1 MANFFDQ
8 FDEQSLPNG
17 MIEQGNID
25 IHNRPVV
32 KNQDG
37 SISTVRSMS
46 ANFDGREVLIPT
58 VSDDGRI
65 MSDDEAI
72 DNYLRT
78 GKHLGMFSTPED
90 ATAYAESLH
99 NQQAEEYLPQ
109 ESNFFDQFD
118 MPEQPPQ
125 PENSYIA
132 GMKQA
137 NQNLSQGLQ
146 QSSEDAK
153 GFRENVI
160 DAFTGESKMTPEVQG
175 LEGIMSSAEMNAF
188 NTDAMKA
195 AWVQMFGDD
204 NDFVKVIGNMGGQVS
219 QDAKGNLLVDFPS
232 GRYALNKP
240 GLSSEDVMPFIANV
254 AAFTPAARAPT
265 IVGATARSA
274 GTDLALQSSVNMA
287 GGGDINPWQTALSA
301 GIGGGGKAIER
312 GLSGLSRAASGNIA
326 PETQQLLRNAEQ
338 NGIDVLTTD
347 VLPPRTSVGRQLQ
360 QAGEQS
366 IGGTGNRRAIQAEQ
380 RENFVE
386 TLQQRIDN
394 EFGIY
399 APHVMQGEVNAGLR
413 RAKDLH
419 GGVINNI
426 TQQMTGVPV
435 TPTRSIPA
443 IDEALQR
450 IGNGLVPNNA
460 ATQILGN
467 LRNRVANGA
476 SFEEL
481 RNLRTELRQSL
492 QGDNLAMPTALESA
506 YNRINTA
513 MTNDM
518 NRSVGQNLGAGA
530 LNQLRH
536 ANNEYRNI
544 ARGIE
549 KTGLKN
555 ALEKGDITPELI
567 NNLVYSKR
575 PSDIARIFNMVNENG
590 RNQLRSAYLTRAY
603 EKANGSPQRMVTQL
617 NQLINQSNGQVFNTV
632 FNQQQRRMVEGIRDV
647 LEATRRAS
655 TANQVTQTGMSLIT
669 PTRTAATL
677 LTGGTSLG
685 IEAGTGLIARMYES
699 PVIRNMLLRLHN
711 TPRGSTARDRAI
723 TNIINTLTAS
733 GQAEARK

>member
-1 MANFFDQ
+1 MAKPWKEVISSPEYQSLSSEQKASAQEQYFNEVVAPNVGNDVDNARQQ
-8 FDEQSLPNG
+8 FYTAYPLPQSKPEQS
-17 MIEQGNID
+17 
-25 IHNRPVV
+25 
-32 KNQDG
+32 
-37 SISTVRSMS
+37 T
-46 ANFDGREVLIPT
+46 
-58 VSDDGRI
+58 
-65 MSDDEAI
+65 
-72 DNYLRT
+72 
-78 GKHLGMFSTPED
+78 
-90 ATAYAESLH
+90 
-99 NQQAEEYLPQ
+99 
-109 ESNFFDQFD
+109 
-118 MPEQPPQ
+118 QPPQ
-125 PENSYIA
+125 AENSYIA

-146 QSSEDAK
+146 QSSDDAK

-160 DAFTGESKMTPEVQG
+160 DAFTGESKMTSEVQG
-175 LEGIMSSAEMNAF
+175 LEGIMSSPEMNAF

-195 AWVQMFGDD
+195 AWVQMFGND
-204 NDFVKVIGNMGGQVS
+204 NDFVKVISNMGGQVS
-219 QDAKGNLLVDFPS
+219 QDEKGNLLVDLPS

-240 GLSSEDVMPFIANV
+240 GLSSEDIMPFIANA

-265 IVGATARSA
+265 VLGATAKSA

-426 TQQMTGVPV
+426 TQQMTGVTV
-435 TPTRSIPA
+435 TPTRSLPA

-450 IGNGLVPNNA
+450 IGNGLAPNNA
-460 ATQILGN
+460 ATQILTN

-518 NRSVGQNLGAGA
+518 NRSVGQNLGAGT

-567 NNLVYSKR
+567 NNIVYSKR

-632 FNQQQRRMVEGIRDV
+632 FNQQQRRMIEGVRDV

-655 TANQVTQTGMSLIT
+655 TSNQVTQTGMSLIT

-699 PVIRNMLLRLHN
+699 PAIRNMLLRLHN

-723 TNIINTLTAS
+723 TNIINTLTAT
-733 GQAEARK
+733 GQAESRN

>member
-125 PENSYIA
+125 PENSYIS
-132 GMKQA
+132 GMKQT

-153 GFRENVI
+153 GLRESVI

-175 LEGIMSSAEMNAF
+175 LEGIMSSPEMNAF

-195 AWVQMFGDD
+195 AWVQMFGND
-204 NDFVKVIGNMGGQVS
+204 NDFVKVISNMGGQVS
-219 QDAKGNLLVDFPS
+219 QDEKGNLLVDFPS

-240 GLSSEDVMPFIANV
+240 GLSSEDIMPFIANAV
-254 AAFTPAARAPT
+254 AFTPAARAPT

-274 GTDLALQSSVNMA
+274 GTDLALQSSVNIA

-386 TLQQRIDN
+386 SVPQMIEQ

-413 RAKDLH
+413 RAKDMH

-450 IGNGLVPNNA
+450 IGNGLAPNNA
-460 ATQILGN
+460 ATQILTN

-632 FNQQQRRMVEGIRDV
+632 FNQQQRRMIEGMRDV

-699 PVIRNMLLRLHN
+699 PAIRNMLLRLHN

-723 TNIINTLTAS
+723 TNIINTLTAT
-733 GQAEARK
+733 GQAESRN

>member
-1 MANFFDQ
+1 MAKPWK
-8 FDEQSLPNG
+8 EVISSPEYQSLSNEQKVSAQEQYFNEVVAPNVG
-17 MIEQGNID
+17 
-25 IHNRPVV
+25 
-32 KNQDG
+32 
-37 SISTVRSMS
+37 
-46 ANFDGREVLIPT
+46 
-58 VSDDGRI
+58 DDV
-65 MSDDEAI
+65 
-72 DNYLRT
+72 DNARQQFY
-78 GKHLGMFSTPED
+78 
-90 ATAYAESLH
+90 TAYP
-99 NQQAEEYLPQ
+99 LPQ
-109 ESNFFDQFD
+109 SQ
-118 MPEQPPQ
+118 PEQETKTPQ
-125 PENSYIA
+125 PENNYIA

-160 DAFTGESKMTPEVQG
+160 DSFTGESKMTPEVQG
-175 LEGIMSSAEMNAF
+175 LEGIMSSPEMNAF

-195 AWVQMFGDD
+195 AWVQMFGND
-204 NDFVKVIGNMGGQVS
+204 NDFVKVISNMGGQVS
-219 QDAKGNLLVDFPS
+219 QDEKGNLLVDLPS

-240 GLSSEDVMPFIANV
+240 GLSSEDVMPFIANAV
-254 AAFTPAARAPT
+254 AFTPAARAPT
-265 IVGATARSA
+265 VLGATAKSA

-287 GGGDINPWQTALSA
+287 GGGDINPLQTALSA

-386 TLQQRIDN
+386 ALQQRIDN

-435 TPTRSIPA
+435 TPTRSLPA

-450 IGNGLVPNNA
+450 IGNGLAPNNA

-632 FNQQQRRMVEGIRDV
+632 FNQQQRRMIEGMRDV

-699 PVIRNMLLRLHN
+699 PAIRNMLLRLHN

-723 TNIINTLTAS
+723 TNIINTLTAT
-733 GQAEARK
+733 GQAESRK

>member
-1 MANFFDQ
+1 MAKPWK
-8 FDEQSLPNG
+8 EVISSPEYQSLSNEQKVSAQEQYFNEVVAPNV
-17 MIEQGNID
+17 GND
-25 IHNRPVV
+25 V
-32 KNQDG
+32 
-37 SISTVRSMS
+37 
-46 ANFDGREVLIPT
+46 
-58 VSDDGRI
+58 
-65 MSDDEAI
+65 
-72 DNYLRT
+72 DNARQQFY
-78 GKHLGMFSTPED
+78 
-90 ATAYAESLH
+90 TAYP
-99 NQQAEEYLPQ
+99 LPQ
-109 ESNFFDQFD
+109 SQ
-118 MPEQPPQ
+118 PEQATQPAQ

-132 GMKQA
+132 GMKQT

-146 QSSEDAK
+146 QSSDDAK

-160 DAFTGESKMTPEVQG
+160 DSFTGESKMTPEVQG
-175 LEGIMSSAEMNAF
+175 LEGIMSSPEMNAF

-195 AWVQMFGDD
+195 AWVQMFGND
-204 NDFVKVIGNMGGQVS
+204 NDFVKVISNMGGQVS
-219 QDAKGNLLVDFPS
+219 QDEKGNLLVDLPS

-240 GLSSEDVMPFIANV
+240 GLSSEDVMPFIANAV
-254 AAFTPAARAPT
+254 AFTPAARAPT

-287 GGGDINPWQTALSA
+287 GGGDVNPRQTALSA
-301 GIGGGGKAIER
+301 GIGGVGKVIER
-312 GLSGLSRAASGNIA
+312 GLSGLSRATSGNIA

-338 NGIDVLTTD
+338 NGIDVLTSD
-347 VLPPRTSVGRQLQ
+347 VLPPRGLGRQFQ
-360 QAGEQS
+360 QTGELS
-366 IGGTGNRRAIQAEQ
+366 IGGTGQRRAIQAEQ

-435 TPTRSIPA
+435 TPTRSLPA

-450 IGNGLVPNNA
+450 IGNGLAPNNA

-506 YNRINTA
+506 YSRINTA

-549 KTGLKN
+549 KTGLKR

-567 NNLVYSKR
+567 NNIVYSKR

-699 PVIRNMLLRLHN
+699 PAIRNMLLRLHN

-723 TNIINTLTAS
+723 TNIINTLTAT

>member
-1 MANFFDQ
+1 MAKPWK
-8 FDEQSLPNG
+8 EVISSPEYQSLSNEQKVSAQEQYFNEVVAPNVG
-17 MIEQGNID
+17 
-25 IHNRPVV
+25 
-32 KNQDG
+32 
-37 SISTVRSMS
+37 
-46 ANFDGREVLIPT
+46 
-58 VSDDGRI
+58 DDV
-65 MSDDEAI
+65 
-72 DNYLRT
+72 DNARQQFY
-78 GKHLGMFSTPED
+78 
-90 ATAYAESLH
+90 TAYP
-99 NQQAEEYLPQ
+99 LPRSQ
-109 ESNFFDQFD
+109 
-118 MPEQPPQ
+118 PEQATQPAQ

-146 QSSEDAK
+146 QSSDDAK

-160 DAFTGESKMTPEVQG
+160 DEFTGESKMTPEVQG
-175 LEGIMSSAEMNAF
+175 LEGIMSSPEMNAF

-195 AWVQMFGDD
+195 AWVQMFGND
-204 NDFVKVIGNMGGQVS
+204 NDFVKVISNMGGQVS
-219 QDAKGNLLVDFPS
+219 QDEKGNLLVDLPS
-232 GRYALNKP
+232 GRYVLNKP
-240 GLSSEDVMPFIANV
+240 GLSSEDVMPFIANAV
-254 AAFTPAARAPT
+254 AFTPAARAPT
-265 IVGATARSA
+265 IVGATAKSA

-386 TLQQRIDN
+386 SVPQMIEQ

-413 RAKDLH
+413 RAKDMH

-450 IGNGLVPNNA
+450 IGNGLSPNNA

-518 NRSVGQNLGAGA
+518 NRSVGQNLGVGA

-632 FNQQQRRMVEGIRDV
+632 FNQQQRRMVEGMRDV

-699 PVIRNMLLRLHN
+699 PAIRNMLLRLHN

-723 TNIINTLTAS
+723 TNIINTLTAT
-733 GQAEARK
+733 GQAESRN

>member
-1 MANFFDQ
+1 MAKPWKEVISSPEYQSLSNEQKVSAQEQYFNEVVAPNVGNDVDNARQQ
-8 FDEQSLPNG
+8 FYTAYPLPQSQPEQS
-17 MIEQGNID
+17 
-25 IHNRPVV
+25 
-32 KNQDG
+32 
-37 SISTVRSMS
+37 T
-46 ANFDGREVLIPT
+46 
-58 VSDDGRI
+58 
-65 MSDDEAI
+65 
-72 DNYLRT
+72 
-78 GKHLGMFSTPED
+78 
-90 ATAYAESLH
+90 
-99 NQQAEEYLPQ
+99 
-109 ESNFFDQFD
+109 
-118 MPEQPPQ
+118 QPAQ

-175 LEGIMSSAEMNAF
+175 LEGIMSSPEMNAF

-195 AWVQMFGDD
+195 AWVQMFGND
-204 NDFVKVIGNMGGQVS
+204 NDFVKVISNMGGQVS
-219 QDAKGNLLVDFPS
+219 QDEKGNLLVDLPS

-240 GLSSEDVMPFIANV
+240 GLSSEDIMPFIANAV
-254 AAFTPAARAPT
+254 AFTPAARAPT

-287 GGGDINPWQTALSA
+287 GGGDVNPRQTALSA
-301 GIGGGGKAIER
+301 GIGGVGKVIER
-312 GLSGLSRAASGNIA
+312 GLSGLSRATSGNIA

-380 RENFVE
+380 RGNFVE

-435 TPTRSIPA
+435 TPTRSLPA

-450 IGNGLVPNNA
+450 IGNGLAPNNA

-518 NRSVGQNLGAGA
+518 NRSVGQNLGAGT

-567 NNLVYSKR
+567 NNIVYSKR

-603 EKANGSPQRMVTQL
+603 EKANGSPQSMVTQL
-617 NQLINQSNGQVFNTV
+617 NQLMNQSNGQVFNTV
-632 FNQQQRRMVEGIRDV
+632 FNQQQRRMVEGMRDV

-699 PVIRNMLLRLHN
+699 PAIRNMLLRLHN

-723 TNIINTLTAS
+723 TNIINTLTAT
-733 GQAEARK
+733 GQAESRK

>member
-125 PENSYIA
+125 PESSYIA

-175 LEGIMSSAEMNAF
+175 LEGIMSSPEMNAF

-195 AWVQMFGDD
+195 AWVQMFGND
-204 NDFVKVIGNMGGQVS
+204 NDFVKVISNMGGQVS
-219 QDAKGNLLVDFPS
+219 QDEKGNLLVDFPS

-240 GLSSEDVMPFIANV
+240 GLSSEDIMPFIANAV
-254 AAFTPAARAPT
+254 AFTPAARAPT

-413 RAKDLH
+413 RAKDMH

-450 IGNGLVPNNA
+450 IGNGLAPNNA

-699 PVIRNMLLRLHN
+699 PAIRNMLLRLHN

-723 TNIINTLTAS
+723 TNIINTLTAT
-733 GQAEARK
+733 GQAESRN

>member
-1 MANFFDQ
+1 MATDLGLPDGFVL
-8 FDEQSLPNG
+8 DEPVNNSLPDG
-17 MIEQGNID
+17 FILDGQPEQ
-25 IHNRPVV
+25 
-32 KNQDG
+32 
-37 SISTVRSMS
+37 
-46 ANFDGREVLIPT
+46 
-58 VSDDGRI
+58 
-65 MSDDEAI
+65 
-72 DNYLRT
+72 
-78 GKHLGMFSTPED
+78 
-90 ATAYAESLH
+90 AT
-99 NQQAEEYLPQ
+99 
-109 ESNFFDQFD
+109 
-118 MPEQPPQ
+118 QPPQ

-160 DAFTGESKMTPEVQG
+160 DAFTGESKMTPEVSG
-175 LEGIMSSAEMNAF
+175 LEGIMSSPEMNAF

-195 AWVQMFGDD
+195 AWVQMFGND
-204 NDFVKVIGNMGGQVS
+204 NDFVKVIGNMGGKVS
-219 QDAKGNLLVDFPS
+219 QDEKGNLLVDLPS

-240 GLSSEDVMPFIANV
+240 GLSSEDVMPFIANAV
-254 AAFTPAARAPT
+254 AFTPAARAPT

-274 GTDLALQSSVNMA
+274 GTDLALQSSVSVA

-413 RAKDLH
+413 RAKDMH

-450 IGNGLVPNNA
+450 IGNGLAPNNA
-460 ATQILGN
+460 ATQILTN

-632 FNQQQRRMVEGIRDV
+632 FNQQQRRMVEGMRDV

-699 PVIRNMLLRLHN
+699 PAIRNMLLRLHN

-723 TNIINTLTAS
+723 TNIINTLTAT
-733 GQAEARK
+733 GQAESRN

>member
-8 FDEQSLPNG
+8 FDEKSLPNG

-72 DNYLRT
+72 DNYIRT

-99 NQQAEEYLPQ
+99 DQQAEEYLPQ

-118 MPEQPPQ
+118 IPEQPPQ

-175 LEGIMSSAEMNAF
+175 LEGIMSSPEMNAF

-195 AWVQMFGDD
+195 AWVQMFGND
-204 NDFVKVIGNMGGQVS
+204 NDFVKVISNMGGQVS
-219 QDAKGNLLVDFPS
+219 QDEKGNLLVDLPS

-240 GLSSEDVMPFIANV
+240 GLSSEDVMPFIANAV
-254 AAFTPAARAPT
+254 AFTPAARAPT
-265 IVGATARSA
+265 IFGATARSA

-287 GGGDINPWQTALSA
+287 GGGDINPLQTALSA

-312 GLSGLSRAASGNIA
+312 GLSGLSRATSGNIA

-386 TLQQRIDN
+386 SVPQMIEH

-413 RAKDLH
+413 RAKDMH

-450 IGNGLVPNNA
+450 IGNGLAPNNA
-460 ATQILGN
+460 ATQILTN

-518 NRSVGQNLGAGA
+518 NRSVGQNLGAGT

-567 NNLVYSKR
+567 NNIVYSKR

-632 FNQQQRRMVEGIRDV
+632 FNQQQRRMIEGMRDV

-699 PVIRNMLLRLHN
+699 PAIRNMLLRLHN

-723 TNIINTLTAS
+723 TNIINTLTAT
-733 GQAEARK
+733 GQAESRK

>member
-1 MANFFDQ
+1 
-8 FDEQSLPNG
+8 
-17 MIEQGNID
+17 MIEQ
-25 IHNRPVV
+25 
-32 KNQDG
+32 
-37 SISTVRSMS
+37 
-46 ANFDGREVLIPT
+46 
-58 VSDDGRI
+58 
-65 MSDDEAI
+65 
-72 DNYLRT
+72 
-78 GKHLGMFSTPED
+78 
-90 ATAYAESLH
+90 
-99 NQQAEEYLPQ
+99 
-109 ESNFFDQFD
+109 
-118 MPEQPPQ
+118 
-125 PENSYIA
+125 
-132 GMKQA
+132 
-137 NQNLSQGLQ
+137 
-146 QSSEDAK
+146 
-153 GFRENVI
+153 
-160 DAFTGESKMTPEVQG
+160 
-175 LEGIMSSAEMNAF
+175 
-188 NTDAMKA
+188 
-195 AWVQMFGDD
+195 
-204 NDFVKVIGNMGGQVS
+204 
-219 QDAKGNLLVDFPS
+219 
-232 GRYALNKP
+232 
-240 GLSSEDVMPFIANV
+240 
-254 AAFTPAARAPT
+254 
-265 IVGATARSA
+265 
-274 GTDLALQSSVNMA
+274 
-287 GGGDINPWQTALSA
+287 
-301 GIGGGGKAIER
+301 
-312 GLSGLSRAASGNIA
+312 
-326 PETQQLLRNAEQ
+326 
-338 NGIDVLTTD
+338 
-347 VLPPRTSVGRQLQ
+347 
-360 QAGEQS
+360 
-366 IGGTGNRRAIQAEQ
+366 
-380 RENFVE
+380 
-386 TLQQRIDN
+386 

-413 RAKDLH
+413 RAKDMH

-450 IGNGLVPNNA
+450 IGNGLAPNNA
-460 ATQILGN
+460 AAQILGN

-492 QGDNLAMPTALESA
+492 QGDNLVMPTALESA

-632 FNQQQRRMVEGIRDV
+632 FNQQQRRMIEGMRDV

-677 LTGGTSLG
+677 LTGGSSLG

-699 PVIRNMLLRLHN
+699 PAIRNMLLRLHN

-723 TNIINTLTAS
+723 TNIINTLTAT
-733 GQAEARK
+733 GQAESRK

>member
-1 MANFFDQ
+1 MAKPWK
-8 FDEQSLPNG
+8 EVISSPEYQSLSNEQKVSAQEQYFNEVVAPNV
-17 MIEQGNID
+17 GND
-25 IHNRPVV
+25 V
-32 KNQDG
+32 
-37 SISTVRSMS
+37 
-46 ANFDGREVLIPT
+46 
-58 VSDDGRI
+58 
-65 MSDDEAI
+65 
-72 DNYLRT
+72 DNARQQFY
-78 GKHLGMFSTPED
+78 
-90 ATAYAESLH
+90 TAYP
-99 NQQAEEYLPQ
+99 LPQ
-109 ESNFFDQFD
+109 SQ
-118 MPEQPPQ
+118 PEQAPQ
-125 PENSYIA
+125 SAPPENSYIA
-132 GMKQA
+132 GMKQT

-175 LEGIMSSAEMNAF
+175 LEGIMSSPEMNAF

-195 AWVQMFGDD
+195 AWVQMFGND

-219 QDAKGNLLVDFPS
+219 QDEKGNLLVDLPS

-240 GLSSEDVMPFIANV
+240 GLSSEDVMPFIANAV
-254 AAFTPAARAPT
+254 AFTPAARAPT
-265 IVGATARSA
+265 MLGATAKSA

-386 TLQQRIDN
+386 SVPQMIEQ

-413 RAKDLH
+413 RAKDMH

-450 IGNGLVPNNA
+450 IGNGLAPNNA

-536 ANNEYRNI
+536 ANDEYRNI

-632 FNQQQRRMVEGIRDV
+632 FNQQQRRMVEGMRDV

-699 PVIRNMLLRLHN
+699 PAIRNMLLRLHN

-723 TNIINTLTAS
+723 TNIINTLTAT
-733 GQAEARK
+733 GQAESSN

>member
-1 MANFFDQ
+1 MAKPWKEVISSPQ
-8 FDEQSLPNG
+8 YQSLSNEQKVSAQEQYFNEVVAPNV
-17 MIEQGNID
+17 GND
-25 IHNRPVV
+25 
-32 KNQDG
+32 
-37 SISTVRSMS
+37 
-46 ANFDGREVLIPT
+46 
-58 VSDDGRI
+58 
-65 MSDDEAI
+65 I
-72 DNYLRT
+72 DNARQQFY
-78 GKHLGMFSTPED
+78 
-90 ATAYAESLH
+90 TAYP
-99 NQQAEEYLPQ
+99 LPQ
-109 ESNFFDQFD
+109 SQ
-118 MPEQPPQ
+118 PEQATQQPQ

-146 QSSEDAK
+146 QSSDDAK
-153 GFRENVI
+153 GLRENVI

-175 LEGIMSSAEMNAF
+175 LEGIMSSPEMNAF

-195 AWVQMFGDD
+195 SWVQMFGND
-204 NDFVKVIGNMGGQVS
+204 NDFVKVISNMGGQVS
-219 QDAKGNLLVDFPS
+219 QDEKGNLLVDLPS

-240 GLSSEDVMPFIANV
+240 GLSSEDVMPFIANAV
-254 AAFTPAARAPT
+254 AFTPAARAPT
-265 IVGATARSA
+265 VLGATAKSA

-435 TPTRSIPA
+435 TPTRSLPA

-450 IGNGLVPNNA
+450 IGSGLAPNNA
-460 ATQILGN
+460 AVQILTN

-476 SFEEL
+476 SFEDL

-492 QGDNLAMPTALESA
+492 QGDNLSMPTAIESA

-518 NRSVGQNLGAGA
+518 NRSVGQNLGAGT

-632 FNQQQRRMVEGIRDV
+632 FNQQQRKMIEGMRDV

-699 PVIRNMLLRLHN
+699 PAIRNMLLRLHN

-723 TNIINTLTAS
+723 TNIINTLTAT
-733 GQAEARK
+733 GQAESSN

>member
-1 MANFFDQ
+1 MAKPWK
-8 FDEQSLPNG
+8 EVISSPEYQSLSSEQKVSAQEQYFNEVVAPNV
-17 MIEQGNID
+17 GND
-25 IHNRPVV
+25 V
-32 KNQDG
+32 
-37 SISTVRSMS
+37 
-46 ANFDGREVLIPT
+46 
-58 VSDDGRI
+58 
-65 MSDDEAI
+65 
-72 DNYLRT
+72 DNARQQFY
-78 GKHLGMFSTPED
+78 
-90 ATAYAESLH
+90 TAYP
-99 NQQAEEYLPQ
+99 LPQ
-109 ESNFFDQFD
+109 SQ
-118 MPEQPPQ
+118 PEQATQPPQ

-132 GMKQA
+132 GMKQTS
-137 NQNLSQGLQ
+137 QNLSQGLQ
-146 QSSEDAK
+146 QSSDDAK

-160 DAFTGESKMTPEVQG
+160 DAFTGESKMTPEIQG
-175 LEGIMSSAEMNAF
+175 LEGIMSSPEMNAF

-195 AWVQMFGDD
+195 AWVQMFGND

-219 QDAKGNLLVDFPS
+219 QDEKGNLLVDLPS

-326 PETQQLLRNAEQ
+326 PEAQQLLRNAEQ

-347 VLPPRTSVGRQLQ
+347 VLPPRTSVRRQLQ
-360 QAGEQS
+360 QTGEQS
-366 IGGTGNRRAIQAEQ
+366 LGGTGNRRAIQAEQ

-419 GGVINNI
+419 GGAINNI

-435 TPTRSIPA
+435 TPTRSLPA

-450 IGNGLVPNNA
+450 IGNGLAPNNA

-567 NNLVYSKR
+567 NNIVYSKR

-632 FNQQQRRMVEGIRDV
+632 FNQQQRRMIEGIRDV

-655 TANQVTQTGMSLIT
+655 TANAVTQTGMSLLT
-669 PTRTAATL
+669 PARIASGL
-677 LTGGTSLG
+677 VTGGVATA
-685 IEAGTGLIARMYES
+685 IEGGVGLIARMYES
-699 PVIRNMLLRLHN
+699 PAIRNMLLRLHN

-723 TNIINTLTAS
+723 TNIINTLTAT
-733 GQAEARK
+733 GQAESRN

>member
-1 MANFFDQ
+1 MATDLGLPDGFVLDNQ
-8 FDEQSLPNG
+8 PEATSLPNG
-17 MIEQGNID
+17 FILDPQPEQ
-25 IHNRPVV
+25 
-32 KNQDG
+32 
-37 SISTVRSMS
+37 
-46 ANFDGREVLIPT
+46 
-58 VSDDGRI
+58 
-65 MSDDEAI
+65 
-72 DNYLRT
+72 
-78 GKHLGMFSTPED
+78 
-90 ATAYAESLH
+90 AT
-99 NQQAEEYLPQ
+99 
-109 ESNFFDQFD
+109 
-118 MPEQPPQ
+118 QPPQ

-132 GMKQA
+132 GMKQT
-137 NQNLSQGLQ
+137 NQNLSQDLQ
-146 QSSEDAK
+146 QSSDDAK

-175 LEGIMSSAEMNAF
+175 LEGIMSSPEMNAF
-188 NTDAMKA
+188 NTDAMNA
-195 AWVQMFGDD
+195 AWVQMFGND
-204 NDFVKVIGNMGGQVS
+204 NDFVKVISNMGGQVS
-219 QDAKGNLLVDFPS
+219 QDEKGNLLVDLPS

-265 IVGATARSA
+265 VLGATARSA

-366 IGGTGNRRAIQAEQ
+366 IGGAGNRRAIQAEQ

-435 TPTRSIPA
+435 TPTRSLPA

-450 IGNGLVPNNA
+450 IGNGLAPNNA

-518 NRSVGQNLGAGA
+518 NRSVGQNLGAGT

-567 NNLVYSKR
+567 NNIVYSKR

-632 FNQQQRRMVEGIRDV
+632 FNQQQRRMVEGMRDV

-655 TANQVTQTGMSLIT
+655 TANTVTQTGMSLIT

-699 PVIRNMLLRLHN
+699 PAIRNMLLRLHN

-723 TNIINTLTAS
+723 TNIINTLTAT
-733 GQAEARK
+733 GQAESRK

>member
-125 PENSYIA
+125 PENSYIS
-132 GMKQA
+132 GMKQT

-153 GFRENVI
+153 GLRESVI

-175 LEGIMSSAEMNAF
+175 LEGIMSSPEMNAF

-195 AWVQMFGDD
+195 AWVQMFGND
-204 NDFVKVIGNMGGQVS
+204 NDFVKVISNMGGQVS
-219 QDAKGNLLVDFPS
+219 QDEKGNLLVDFPS

-240 GLSSEDVMPFIANV
+240 GLSSEDIMPFIANAV
-254 AAFTPAARAPT
+254 AFTPAARAPT

-386 TLQQRIDN
+386 SVPQMIEQ

-413 RAKDLH
+413 RAKDMH

-450 IGNGLVPNNA
+450 IGNGLAPNNA
-460 ATQILGN
+460 ATQILTN

-632 FNQQQRRMVEGIRDV
+632 FNQQQRRMIEGMRDV

-699 PVIRNMLLRLHN
+699 PAIRNMLLRLHN

-723 TNIINTLTAS
+723 TNIINTLTAT
-733 GQAEARK
+733 GQAESRN

>member
-1 MANFFDQ
+1 MAKPWK
-8 FDEQSLPNG
+8 EVISSPEYQSLSNEQKVSAQEQYFNEVVAPNV
-17 MIEQGNID
+17 GND
-25 IHNRPVV
+25 V
-32 KNQDG
+32 
-37 SISTVRSMS
+37 
-46 ANFDGREVLIPT
+46 
-58 VSDDGRI
+58 
-65 MSDDEAI
+65 
-72 DNYLRT
+72 DNARQQFY
-78 GKHLGMFSTPED
+78 
-90 ATAYAESLH
+90 TAYP
-99 NQQAEEYLPQ
+99 LPQ
-109 ESNFFDQFD
+109 SQ
-118 MPEQPPQ
+118 PEQATQPPQ

-146 QSSEDAK
+146 QSSDDAK

-175 LEGIMSSAEMNAF
+175 LEGIMSSPEMNAF

-195 AWVQMFGDD
+195 AWVQMFGND
-204 NDFVKVIGNMGGQVS
+204 NDFVKVISNMGGQVS
-219 QDAKGNLLVDFPS
+219 QDEKGNLLVDLPS

-240 GLSSEDVMPFIANV
+240 GLSYEDVMPFIANAV
-254 AAFTPAARAPT
+254 AFTPAARAPT
-265 IVGATARSA
+265 IFGATARSA
-274 GTDLALQSSVNMA
+274 GTDLALQSSVNIA
-287 GGGDINPWQTALSA
+287 GGGDINPLQTALSA

-312 GLSGLSRAASGNIA
+312 GLSGLSRATSGNIA

-386 TLQQRIDN
+386 SVPQMIEQ

-413 RAKDLH
+413 RAKDMH

-435 TPTRSIPA
+435 TPTRSLPA

-450 IGNGLVPNNA
+450 IGNGLAPNNA

-632 FNQQQRRMVEGIRDV
+632 FNQQQRRMIEGMRDV

-655 TANQVTQTGMSLIT
+655 TSNQVTQTGMSLIT
-669 PTRTAATL
+669 PSRTAATL
-677 LTGGTSLG
+677 LTGGAALG
-685 IEAGTGLIARMYES
+685 IEVGTGLIARMYES
-699 PVIRNMLLRLHN
+699 PAIRNMLLRLHN

-723 TNIINTLTAS
+723 TNIINTLTAT
-733 GQAEARK
+733 GQAESRK

>member
-146 QSSEDAK
+146 QSSDDAK

-175 LEGIMSSAEMNAF
+175 LEGIMSSPEMNAF

-195 AWVQMFGDD
+195 AWVQMFGND
-204 NDFVKVIGNMGGQVS
+204 NDFVKVISNMGGQVS
-219 QDAKGNLLVDFPS
+219 QDEKGNLLVDLPS

-240 GLSSEDVMPFIANV
+240 GLSSEDVMPFIANAV
-254 AAFTPAARAPT
+254 AFTPAARAPT

-413 RAKDLH
+413 RAKDMH

-435 TPTRSIPA
+435 TPTRSLPA

-450 IGNGLVPNNA
+450 IGNGLAPNNA

-549 KTGLKN
+549 KTGLKR

-567 NNLVYSKR
+567 NNIVYSKR

-632 FNQQQRRMVEGIRDV
+632 FNQQQRRMVEGMRDV

-699 PVIRNMLLRLHN
+699 PAIRNMLLRLHN

-723 TNIINTLTAS
+723 TNIINTLTAT
-733 GQAEARK
+733 GQAESRN

>member
-1 MANFFDQ
+1 MAKPWK
-8 FDEQSLPNG
+8 EVISSPEYQSLSNEQKVSAQEQYFNEVVAPNV
-17 MIEQGNID
+17 GND
-25 IHNRPVV
+25 V
-32 KNQDG
+32 
-37 SISTVRSMS
+37 
-46 ANFDGREVLIPT
+46 
-58 VSDDGRI
+58 
-65 MSDDEAI
+65 
-72 DNYLRT
+72 DNARQQFY
-78 GKHLGMFSTPED
+78 
-90 ATAYAESLH
+90 TAYP
-99 NQQAEEYLPQ
+99 LPQ
-109 ESNFFDQFD
+109 SQQ
-118 MPEQPPQ
+118 EQAPQQPQ
-125 PENSYIA
+125 PESSYIA

-160 DAFTGESKMTPEVQG
+160 DVFTGESKMTPEVQG
-175 LEGIMSSAEMNAF
+175 LEGIMSSPEMNAF

-195 AWVQMFGDD
+195 AWVQMFGND
-204 NDFVKVIGNMGGQVS
+204 NDFVKVISNMGGQVS
-219 QDAKGNLLVDFPS
+219 QDEKGNLLVDFPS

-240 GLSSEDVMPFIANV
+240 GLSSEDIMPFIANAV
-254 AAFTPAARAPT
+254 AFTPAARAPT

-287 GGGDINPWQTALSA
+287 GGGDINPLQTVLSA
-301 GIGGGGKAIER
+301 AIGGGGKVAER
-312 GLSGLSRAASGNIA
+312 GVNTLARGSRGNMSPDA
-326 PETQQLLRNAEQ
+326 ERLLRNGE
-338 NGIDVLTTD
+338 NNNVDILTSDVFQ
-347 VLPPRTSVGRQLQ
+347 PRNSPARQRQ
-360 QAGEQS
+360 QSGEQS
-366 IGGTGNRRAIQAEQ
+366 FLGTGERRAVQEEQ
-380 RENFVE
+380 RRDLVVNTERMVE
-386 TLQQRIDN
+386 Q

-399 APHVMQGEVNAGLR
+399 APHVMQGEVSAGLR

-435 TPTRSIPA
+435 TPTRSLPA

-450 IGNGLVPNNA
+450 IGNGLAPNNA
-460 ATQILGN
+460 AMQILGN

-549 KTGLKN
+549 KTGLKR
-555 ALEKGDITPELI
+555 ALEKGDVTPELI
-567 NNLVYSKR
+567 NNLIYSKR
-575 PSDIARIFNMVNENG
+575 PSDIARIYGMVNENG
-590 RNQLRSAYLTRAY
+590 RNQLRAAYLSKAL
-603 EKANGSPQRMVTQL
+603 EKADGSPVKMANEL
-617 NQLINQSNGQVFNTV
+617 NKLIRQSNGQVFNIV
-632 FNQQQRRMVEGIRDV
+632 FNGRQRQVIEGLRDV
-647 LEATRRAS
+647 LDVTSRAS
-655 TANQVTQTGMSLIT
+655 VANTVTQTGMANIGRQRWGFGFL
-669 PTRTAATL
+669 TA
-677 LTGGTSLG
+677 GGT
-685 IEAGTGLIARMYES
+685 IAQEAYRGLASRVYES
-699 PVIRNMLLRLHN
+699 PRVRNMLLRLAN
-711 TPRGSTARDRAI
+711 TPRGSTAYDRLVTRISDA
-723 TNIINTLTAS
+723 LTAM

>member
-1 MANFFDQ
+1 MAKPWK
-8 FDEQSLPNG
+8 EVISSPEYQSLSNEQKVSAQEQYFNEVVAPNV
-17 MIEQGNID
+17 GND
-25 IHNRPVV
+25 V
-32 KNQDG
+32 
-37 SISTVRSMS
+37 
-46 ANFDGREVLIPT
+46 
-58 VSDDGRI
+58 
-65 MSDDEAI
+65 
-72 DNYLRT
+72 DNARQQFY
-78 GKHLGMFSTPED
+78 
-90 ATAYAESLH
+90 TAYP
-99 NQQAEEYLPQ
+99 LPQ
-109 ESNFFDQFD
+109 SQT
-118 MPEQPPQ
+118 EQATKPPQ

-160 DAFTGESKMTPEVQG
+160 DAFTGESKMTPEVSG
-175 LEGIMSSAEMNAF
+175 LEGIMSSPEMNAF

-195 AWVQMFGDD
+195 AWVQMFGND
-204 NDFVKVIGNMGGQVS
+204 NDFVKVISNMGGQVS
-219 QDAKGNLLVDFPS
+219 QDEKGNLLVDLPS

-240 GLSSEDVMPFIANV
+240 GLSSEDIMPFIANV

-265 IVGATARSA
+265 ILGATARSA
-274 GTDLALQSSVNMA
+274 GTDLALQSSINIA

-435 TPTRSIPA
+435 TPTRSLPA
-443 IDEALQR
+443 IDGALQR
-450 IGNGLVPNNA
+450 IGNGLAPNNA

-549 KTGLKN
+549 KTGLKR

-567 NNLVYSKR
+567 NNIVYSKR

-632 FNQQQRRMVEGIRDV
+632 FNQQQRRMVEGMRDV

-699 PVIRNMLLRLHN
+699 PAIRNMLLRLHN

-723 TNIINTLTAS
+723 TNIINTLTAT
-733 GQAEARK
+733 GQAESRN

>member
-1 MANFFDQ
+1 YFNEVVAPNVGSDVDNARQQ
-8 FDEQSLPNG
+8 F
-17 MIEQGNID
+17 
-25 IHNRPVV
+25 
-32 KNQDG
+32 
-37 SISTVRSMS
+37 
-46 ANFDGREVLIPT
+46 
-58 VSDDGRI
+58 
-65 MSDDEAI
+65 
-72 DNYLRT
+72 Y
-78 GKHLGMFSTPED
+78 
-90 ATAYAESLH
+90 TAYP
-99 NQQAEEYLPQ
+99 LPQ
-109 ESNFFDQFD
+109 SQ
-118 MPEQPPQ
+118 PEQAPQPAQ

-146 QSSEDAK
+146 QSSDDAK

-175 LEGIMSSAEMNAF
+175 LEGIMSSPEMNAF

-195 AWVQMFGDD
+195 AWVQMFGND
-204 NDFVKVIGNMGGQVS
+204 NDFVKVISNMGGQVS
-219 QDAKGNLLVDFPS
+219 QDEKGNLLVDLPS

-240 GLSSEDVMPFIANV
+240 GLSSEDVMPFIANAV
-254 AAFTPAARAPT
+254 AFTPAARAPT

-386 TLQQRIDN
+386 SVPQMIEQ

-413 RAKDLH
+413 RAKDMH

-450 IGNGLVPNNA
+450 IGNGLAPNNV
-460 ATQILGN
+460 ATQILTN

-506 YNRINTA
+506 YSRINTA

-632 FNQQQRRMVEGIRDV
+632 FNQQQRRMIEGMRDV

-699 PVIRNMLLRLHN
+699 PAIRNMLLRLHN

-723 TNIINTLTAS
+723 TNIINTLTAT
-733 GQAEARK
+733 GQAESRK

>member
-1 MANFFDQ
+1 MAKPWK
-8 FDEQSLPNG
+8 EVISSPEYQSLSNEQKVSAQEQYFNEVVAPNV
-17 MIEQGNID
+17 GND
-25 IHNRPVV
+25 V
-32 KNQDG
+32 
-37 SISTVRSMS
+37 
-46 ANFDGREVLIPT
+46 
-58 VSDDGRI
+58 
-65 MSDDEAI
+65 
-72 DNYLRT
+72 DNARQQFY
-78 GKHLGMFSTPED
+78 
-90 ATAYAESLH
+90 TAYP
-99 NQQAEEYLPQ
+99 LPQ
-109 ESNFFDQFD
+109 SQ
-118 MPEQPPQ
+118 PEQATQPPQ

-146 QSSEDAK
+146 QSSDDAK

-175 LEGIMSSAEMNAF
+175 LEGIMSSPEMNAF

-195 AWVQMFGDD
+195 AWVQMFGND
-204 NDFVKVIGNMGGQVS
+204 NDFVKAIGNMGGKVS
-219 QDAKGNLLVDFPS
+219 QDEKGNLLVDLPS

-240 GLSSEDVMPFIANV
+240 GLSSEDVMPFIANAV
-254 AAFTPAARAPT
+254 AFTPAARAPT
-265 IVGATARSA
+265 IVGATAKSA
-274 GTDLALQSSVNMA
+274 ATDLALQSSVSAA
-287 GGGDINPWQTALSA
+287 GGGDVNPRQAALSA
-301 GIGGGGKAIER
+301 GIGGVGKVIER
-312 GLSGLSRAASGNIA
+312 GLSGLSRATSGNIA

-338 NGIDVLTTD
+338 NGIDVLTSD
-347 VLPPRTSVGRQLQ
+347 VLPPRGLGRQFQ
-360 QAGEQS
+360 QTGELS
-366 IGGTGNRRAIQAEQ
+366 IGGTGQRRAMQAEQ

-386 TLQQRIDN
+386 SVPQMIEQ

-399 APHVMQGEVNAGLR
+399 APHVMQGEINAGLR
-413 RAKDLH
+413 RAKDMH

-450 IGNGLVPNNA
+450 IGNGLAPNNA
-460 ATQILGN
+460 TVQILTN

-518 NRSVGQNLGAGA
+518 NRSVGQNLGAGT

-567 NNLVYSKR
+567 NNIVYSKR

-617 NQLINQSNGQVFNTV
+617 NQLINQSNGQVFNAV
-632 FNQQQRRMVEGIRDV
+632 FNQQQRRMVEGMRDV

-699 PVIRNMLLRLHN
+699 PAIRNMLLRLHN

-723 TNIINTLTAS
+723 TNIINTLTATS
-733 GQAEARK
+733 QAESSN

>member
-1 MANFFDQ
+1 MAKPWKDVISSP
-8 FDEQSLPNG
+8 EYQSLSNEQKVSAQEQYFNEVVAPN
-17 MIEQGNID
+17 
-25 IHNRPVV
+25 V
-32 KNQDG
+32 G
-37 SISTVRSMS
+37 SDV
-46 ANFDGREVLIPT
+46 
-58 VSDDGRI
+58 
-65 MSDDEAI
+65 
-72 DNYLRT
+72 DNARQQFY
-78 GKHLGMFSTPED
+78 
-90 ATAYAESLH
+90 TAYP
-99 NQQAEEYLPQ
+99 LPQ
-109 ESNFFDQFD
+109 SQ
-118 MPEQPPQ
+118 PEQATQPPQ
-125 PENSYIA
+125 PENSYIT

-137 NQNLSQGLQ
+137 SQNLSQGLQ

-153 GFRENVI
+153 GLRESVI

-175 LEGIMSSAEMNAF
+175 LEGIMSSPEMNAF

-195 AWVQMFGDD
+195 AWVQMFGND
-204 NDFVKVIGNMGGQVS
+204 NDFVKVISNMGGQVS
-219 QDAKGNLLVDFPS
+219 QDEKGNLLVDFPS

-240 GLSSEDVMPFIANV
+240 GLSSEDIMPFIANAV
-254 AAFTPAARAPT
+254 AFTPAARAPT

-386 TLQQRIDN
+386 SVPQMIEQ

-413 RAKDLH
+413 RAKDMH

-450 IGNGLVPNNA
+450 IGNGLAPNNA

-632 FNQQQRRMVEGIRDV
+632 FNQQQRRMVEGMRDV

-699 PVIRNMLLRLHN
+699 PAIRNMLLRLHN

-723 TNIINTLTAS
+723 TNIINTLTAT
-733 GQAEARK
+733 GQAESRK

>member
-1 MANFFDQ
+1 MAKPWK
-8 FDEQSLPNG
+8 EVISSPEYQSLSNEQKVSAQEQYFNEVVAPN
-17 MIEQGNID
+17 
-25 IHNRPVV
+25 V
-32 KNQDG
+32 G
-37 SISTVRSMS
+37 SDV
-46 ANFDGREVLIPT
+46 
-58 VSDDGRI
+58 
-65 MSDDEAI
+65 
-72 DNYLRT
+72 DNARQQ
-78 GKHLGMFSTPED
+78 F
-90 ATAYAESLH
+90 YAS
-99 NQQAEEYLPQ
+99 YPLPQ
-109 ESNFFDQFD
+109 SQ
-118 MPEQPPQ
+118 PEQATQPSQ

-175 LEGIMSSAEMNAF
+175 LEGIMSSPEMNAF

-195 AWVQMFGDD
+195 AWVQMFGND
-204 NDFVKVIGNMGGQVS
+204 NDFVKVISNMGGQVS
-219 QDAKGNLLVDFPS
+219 QDEKGNLLVDLPS

-240 GLSSEDVMPFIANV
+240 GLSSEDVMPFIANAV
-254 AAFTPAARAPT
+254 AFTPAARATT

-312 GLSGLSRAASGNIA
+312 GLGGLSRAASGNIA

-386 TLQQRIDN
+386 SVPQMIEQ

-399 APHVMQGEVNAGLR
+399 APHVMQGEINAGLR
-413 RAKDLH
+413 RAKDMH

-450 IGNGLVPNNA
+450 IGNGLAPNNA
-460 ATQILGN
+460 TTQILGN

-632 FNQQQRRMVEGIRDV
+632 FNQQQRRMVEGMRDV

-699 PVIRNMLLRLHN
+699 PTIRNMLLRLHN

-723 TNIINTLTAS
+723 TNIINTLTAT
-733 GQAEARK
+733 GQAESRN